1 MSTYQLAQMNV
12 ATLKTSLDSPDMAD
26 FVARL
31 APINALA
38 EQSDGFVWR
47 LQDDAGDATNYRP
60 LGDKV
65 LVNMSV
71 WRDVESLSSYA
82 FKSAHVEIMRRR
94 REWFERMETAYS
106 VLWWMPPGHRPTVEE
121 GIARL
126 EHLRASGCSQRAF
139 TFKEPFPA
147 PDARDASVPAPFGGA
162 CPAT

>member
-1 MSTYQLAQMNV
+1 VSKHQLAQMNV
-12 ATLKTSLDSPDMAD
+12 ATLHTSLDSPDMAD

-47 LQDDAGDATNYRP
+47 LQDDAGDATSYRP

-71 WRDVESLSSYA
+71 WRDIESLSAYA
-82 FKSAHVEIMRRR
+82 FKSAHVEVMRRR
-94 REWFERMETAYS
+94 REWFERMESAYS
-106 VLWWMPPGHRPTVEE
+106 VLWWIPAGQRPTVAE

-147 PDARDASVPAPFGGA
+147 PDARAAVVPAPFDVA